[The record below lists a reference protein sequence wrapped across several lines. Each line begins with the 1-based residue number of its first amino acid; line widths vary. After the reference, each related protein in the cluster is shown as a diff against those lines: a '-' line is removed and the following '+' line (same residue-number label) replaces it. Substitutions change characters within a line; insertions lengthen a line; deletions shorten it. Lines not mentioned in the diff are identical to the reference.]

1 MSLGASRMPLPQSGR
16 NVSEQKL
23 YRAPI
28 PEGSVLKEQKE
39 ELLRDG
45 RDCVKLTVSG
55 GVRCMRDA
63 MLMVQ
68 EKQRRLWHRHTQP
81 CRW

>member
-23 YRAPI
+23 YHAPI

-39 ELLRDG
+39 ELLRAD
-45 RDCVKLTVSG
+45 
-55 GVRCMRDA
+55 
-63 MLMVQ
+63 
-68 EKQRRLWHRHTQP
+68 RL
-81 CRW
+81 